1 MANSNTPNKKK
12 ADADDAACLDE
23 QNPPRQNREE
33 YVASVLQQVGDF
45 EEKLDELEGD
55 MESSGWDDISDYR
68 GQLDDLRL
76 RLKGIRSRL
85 EELEVVPDP
94 SWPGVHEEMEETLTD
109 VAGSL
114 ADLTSGLSLVLPE

>member
-1 MANSNTPNKKK
+1 MGNNHNPKKK
-12 ADADDAACLDE
+12 TNQEAAACLDE

-45 EEKLDELEGD
+45 EEKLAELEAD

-76 RLKGIRSRL
+76 RLKGIRSRS
-85 EELEVVPDP
+85 EELEAVPD
-94 SWPGVHEEMEETLTD
+94 STWPGVYEEMEETLAD
-109 VAGSL
+109 VAGSV
-114 ADLTSGLSLVLPE
+114 ADFTSLLGQVLPE

>member
-1 MANSNTPNKKK
+1 MANNDHNPKKK
-12 ADADDAACLDE
+12 ANPEGAACLDD

-76 RLKGIRSRL
+76 RLKGLRSRS
-85 EELEVVPDP
+85 EELEAVTDS
-94 SWPGVHEEMEETLTD
+94 SWPAVYEEMEESLAD
-109 VAGSL
+109 VAGSV
-114 ADLTSGLSLVLPE
+114 ADLASGLSLVLPE

>member
-1 MANSNTPNKKK
+1 MANNNHNPKKK
-12 ADADDAACLDE
+12 ANPEGAACPDE
-23 QNPPRQNREE
+23 QNLPRQNREE

-76 RLKGIRSRL
+76 RLKGIRSRS
-85 EELEVVPDP
+85 EELEAVTDS
-94 SWPGVHEEMEETLTD
+94 SWPAVYEEMEESLAD
-109 VAGSL
+109 VAGSV
-114 ADLTSGLSLVLPE
+114 ADLASGLSLVLPE